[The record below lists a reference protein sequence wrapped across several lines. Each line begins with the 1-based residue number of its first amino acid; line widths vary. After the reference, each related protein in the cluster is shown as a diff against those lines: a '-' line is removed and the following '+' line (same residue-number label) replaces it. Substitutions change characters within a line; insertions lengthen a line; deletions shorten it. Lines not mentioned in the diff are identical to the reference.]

1 MNFFPTFST
10 HFLIR
15 FCLQSLC
22 AVLLLS
28 VMISCKKETE
38 VTPDSGRVIFWSSNK
53 AIETVKVDC
62 YVDGTKV
69 GTLSK
74 VTPTAPSC
82 DATGSPVTSVKAGEH
97 KLEFRAA
104 NGQNFTET
112 FNVEAG
118 KCVDFELM

>member
-1 MNFFPTFST
+1 MSFFPTILNRYLT
-10 HFLIR
+10 R

-28 VMISCKKETE
+28 VTVSCKKETE
-38 VTPDSGRVIFWSSNK
+38 VEPDSGRVIFWSSNK

-62 YVDGTKV
+62 FVDGTKV

-74 VTPTAPSC
+74 VTASAPSC
-82 DATGSPVTSVKAGEH
+82 DATGSPVTTVKAGEH
-97 KLEFRAA
+97 ELEFRAA
-104 NGQNFTET
+104 NGQSFSET
-112 FNVEAG
+112 FTVEAG